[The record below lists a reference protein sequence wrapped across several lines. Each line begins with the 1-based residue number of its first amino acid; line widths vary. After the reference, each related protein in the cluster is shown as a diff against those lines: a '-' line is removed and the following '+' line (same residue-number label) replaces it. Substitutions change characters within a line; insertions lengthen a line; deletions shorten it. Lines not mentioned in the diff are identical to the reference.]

1 MKTGITMYW
10 KILIPGS
17 FLVKM
22 KNLYFHHSFQLLHFA
37 LVNRKKLI
45 RLRDGGG
52 DDAVVSAPCSGF
64 MITLLELNRRKISNL
79 LFGYWGGRVNLK
91 KRSFEHKNNHDG
103 IFRPPNLII
112 TFK

>member
-1 MKTGITMYW
+1 
-10 KILIPGS
+10 
-17 FLVKM
+17 
-22 KNLYFHHSFQLLHFA
+22 
-37 LVNRKKLI
+37 
-45 RLRDGGG
+45 
-52 DDAVVSAPCSGF
+52 